1 MHKNLRTHRAGRFGM
16 TAGLVVVLTSALY
29 AHTYVGLIDATVRAR
44 VQSPTANVADLP
56 QPIPGSADSIVCV
69 KVRNTSPFD
78 ARITAIGFDLPDPLD
93 GGPLTGFTLLDA
105 PEGFHLIE
113 GVANVPELPG
123 LVLDFAIVTGRT
135 FGGGRPNIGFPFSD
149 HPDHVLHSRPV
160 GSNASDWKESST
172 MASCGFSGS
181 GPTETR
187 ETLRC
192 FRSNEDV
199 HRPPAISWTA
209 ASNKTMSEFSR

>member
-1 MHKNLRTHRAGRFGM
+1 MHKNLRTHRSGRFGM
-16 TAGLVVVLTSALY
+16 TAGLVVVLTSAPY

-135 FGGGRPNIGFPFSD
+135 FGGGRPNIGLPFSMTTLTTFCTAGPFDQTLPIERIID
-149 HPDHVLHSRPV
+149 HGVLRFQRV
-160 GSNASDWKESST
+160 GANGDAGDI
-172 MASCGFSGS
+172 AVF
-181 GPTETR
+181 PQ
-187 ETLRC
+187 
-192 FRSNEDV
+192 
-199 HRPPAISWTA
+199 
-209 ASNKTMSEFSR
+209 